1 MKVVRTS
8 ERPERHFADSFAT
21 VRLALRKVVKAW
33 VEAFVG
39 PLVSRRKK
47 VPADV
52 LTPAPTAS
60 THDFRQ

>member
-21 VRLALRKVVKAW
+21 VRLALRKVVREW

-39 PLVSRRKK
+39 PLVSSRKK
-47 VPADV
+47 ALAP
-52 LTPAPTAS
+52 TPTAS

>member
-21 VRLALRKVVKAW
+21 VRLALRKVVRVW

-39 PLVSRRKK
+39 PLVSSRKK
-47 VPADV
+47 EPLSLLSPAN
-52 LTPAPTAS
+52 AAS